1 MSALGGSPLDSSGGE
16 RGDRRVLRYLIPA
29 GLVVLLVAMIVVIA
43 SSTGGSQG
51 GSSSA
56 GSRAADGGKLPLYW
70 TVRRGQ
76 TYAQI
81 AKKTGLSVAALK
93 TLNPSTDPRS
103 LVPGQRLKSAPGSVL
118 AAPQGLGTSLLD
130 GAQRPV
136 VWLNRR
142 QDRPKHRDPRAPQP
156 TAESH
161 HAAARRPGKTAPL
174 SHPVAV
180 SSHRQQLER
189 IAGERPWSLFGLLT
203 RWGLR
208 LSLQV
213 HAAP

>member
-81 AKKTGLSVAALK
+81 AKKTGLSIAQLN

-103 LVPGQRLKSAPGSVL
+103 LVPGRRLKLRLDSPVPHPKPLGPRFWTVRSGQSFGSI
-118 AAPQGLGTSLLD
+118 AA
-130 GAQRPV
+130 
-136 VWLNRR
+136 
-142 QDRPKHRDPRAPQP
+142 
-156 TAESH
+156 
-161 HAAARRPGKTAPL
+161 KTAQSIVTLEHLNP
-174 SHPVAV
+174 
-180 SSHRQQLER
+180 QLKATTLQPGDQVR
-189 IAGERPWSLFGLLT
+189 LRP
-203 RWGLR
+203 
-208 LSLQV
+208 
-213 HAAP
+213 

>member
-16 RGDRRVLRYLIPA
+16 RDDRRVLRYLIPA
-29 GLVVLLVAMIVVIA
+29 ALVVLLVAMIVVIA

-81 AKKTGLSVAALK
+81 AKKTGLSIAQLN

-103 LVPGQRLKSAPGSVL
+103 LVPGRRLKLRLDSPVPHPKPLGPRFWTVRSGQSFGSI
-118 AAPQGLGTSLLD
+118 AA
-130 GAQRPV
+130 
-136 VWLNRR
+136 
-142 QDRPKHRDPRAPQP
+142 
-156 TAESH
+156 
-161 HAAARRPGKTAPL
+161 KTAQSIVTLEHLNP
-174 SHPVAV
+174 
-180 SSHRQQLER
+180 QLKATTLQPGDQVR
-189 IAGERPWSLFGLLT
+189 LRP
-203 RWGLR
+203 
-208 LSLQV
+208 
-213 HAAP
+213 